1 MKESDTHRAKLE
13 EGQAKAARE
22 TMSVVGEE
30 RFEPV
35 EEAVRLQQSN
45 ITDLE
50 RLKQMRRRAAE
61 VGDWDGIL
69 EAALWRAMRESD
81 TYLAILDEG
90 QEKATRESILVVGEE
105 RFGPVEEA
113 VRVQLANIT
122 DLDRLKRMHRRAVKA
137 ANWQEI
143 LDTP

>member
-1 MKESDTHRAKLE
+1 MQESDTHRAKRD

-22 TMSVVGEE
+22 TKSVVGEE

-45 ITDLE
+45 STDLE
-50 RLKQMRRRAAE
+50 RLKQMRRRAVE

-90 QEKATRESILVVGEE
+90 QEKATRESILIVGEE
-105 RFGPVEEA
+105 RLGPHSA
-113 VRVQLANIT
+113 AIHSQLANIT
-122 DLDRLKRMHRRAVKA
+122 DLDHLKRMVRRAVKA
-137 ANWQEI
+137 ASWQEI
-143 LDTP
+143 LETP